1 MGMNCTR
8 CNQHRMFL
16 EQMKFTLGVR
26 HCECSRTMAASKDYA
41 LGGALLWSSICG
53 EGLTTNT
60 YREAEEADQQQL
72 VTQLSRATKVIR
84 DLEGVPDLRDD
95 QQREALYDDDEA

>member
-1 MGMNCTR
+1 M
-8 CNQHRMFL
+8 
-16 EQMKFTLGVR
+16 
-26 HCECSRTMAASKDYA
+26 
-41 LGGALLWSSICG
+41 
-53 EGLTTNT
+53 NT

-95 QQREALYDDDEA
+95 EQREALCEDDEAMLQALASVQMLGLRLLRQLPP